1 MADSLAQLPTF
12 RRVARKPQI
21 ITLIGGG
28 GKTGLMFLWA
38 RCLRELGMSVVTTTT
53 TKLCEETPPVVRIIP
68 VVSPAAAQ
76 AALLNPCAETIP
88 LLVGGRL
95 PAEKKLAG
103 IPADWLDRLHAEFP
117 ATFFLVEGDGSAG
130 RSLKGHLPH
139 EPVIPAATSLLAPV
153 IGLDILGKPLT
164 ENHVHRPEVFAGIT
178 GLAPGD
184 TIDVNAILAVLQNPG
199 GYLAKAPSTASVIPV
214 LNKLDLLPQP
224 ADATVLARLILT
236 AALPRVQAVWVG
248 SVRQNRFKEFT

>member
-1 MADSLAQLPTF
+1 M
-12 RRVARKPQI
+12 
-21 ITLIGGG
+21 
-28 GKTGLMFLWA
+28 
-38 RCLRELGMSVVTTTT
+38 
-53 TKLCEETPPVVRIIP
+53 
-68 VVSPAAAQ
+68 
-76 AALLNPCAETIP
+76 
-88 LLVGGRL
+88 
-95 PAEKKLAG
+95 
-103 IPADWLDRLHAEFP
+103 
-117 ATFFLVEGDGSAG
+117 
-130 RSLKGHLPH
+130 
-139 EPVIPAATSLLAPV
+139 

-164 ENHVHRPEVFAGIT
+164 ENHVHRTEVFAGIT

-199 GYLAKAPSTASVIPV
+199 GYLAKAPSTAAVIPV

>member
-28 GKTGLMFLWA
+28 GKTCLMFLWA

-53 TKLCEETPPVVRIIP
+53 TKLCEETPPGVRIIP
-68 VVSPAAAQ
+68 VASPAAAQ
-76 AALLNPCAETIP
+76 AALLNPCVESIP

-95 PAEKKLAG
+95 PAENKLAG

-153 IGLDILGKPLT
+153 IGLDILGKPLM

-178 GLAPGD
+178 GLHPGD
-184 TIDVNAILAVLQNPG
+184 TIDASAILGVLQNPG
-199 GYLAKAPSTASVIPV
+199 GYLAKAPPTAAVIPV
-214 LNKLDLLPQP
+214 LNKVDLLQQP
-224 ADATVLARLILT
+224 ADATALARRILT
-236 AALPRVQAVWVG
+236 AALPRVQAVWAG
-248 SVRQNRFKEFT
+248 SVRQNLFKEFT